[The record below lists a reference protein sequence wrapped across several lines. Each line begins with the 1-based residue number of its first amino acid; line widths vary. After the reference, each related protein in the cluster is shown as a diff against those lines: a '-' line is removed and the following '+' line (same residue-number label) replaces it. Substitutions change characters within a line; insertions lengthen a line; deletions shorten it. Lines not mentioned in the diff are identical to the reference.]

1 MRRIIVLSFI
11 FSANLYFCQS
21 TVLYNLHNKT
31 LTSNAINK
39 IGVTDL
45 NNNDYVGSPFLE
57 NNFSP
62 STIKGENGV
71 HLLRYN
77 IYNDEII
84 LQKDDNY
91 FKIPKNSNLDYFIIN
106 NKYKVRLVNDTYY
119 IQTSSEKNGF
129 VILKKED
136 IKFTQGKISENGY
149 EQSTPSKFT
158 KKKAE
163 YFLYNLESKK
173 LIPFKK
179 EDFTSFFVTKEKE
192 INQFFKKNKLKSDD
206 DYNEFLKIV
215 LN

>member
-1 MRRIIVLSFI
+1 MKSVIAASFI
-11 FSANLYFCQS
+11 LSVNLYFCQS

-57 NNFSP
+57 KNFTP
-62 STIKGENGV
+62 STIVGENGM

-119 IQTSSEKNGF
+119 IQISSEKSGF

-149 EQSTPSKFT
+149 GQSTPSKFT
-158 KKKAE
+158 NKKAQ

-173 LIPFKK
+173 LISFKK
-179 EDFTSFFVTKEKE
+179 EDLTSFFVTKEKE
-192 INQFFKKNKLKSDD
+192 ISQFFKTNKLKSDD
-206 DYNEFLKIV
+206 NYNEFLKI
-215 LN
+215 L